1 MTSILERLNSEDD
14 DGGRVEHLENE
25 LRSTR
30 KAFEEFISTTQD
42 LEVDM
47 NKELN
52 KMRKLLIYLFIYMYR
67 ITIAIFSH
75 EITLLTTTKQ
85 RVN

>member
-52 KMRKLLIYLFIYMYR
+52 KMRKLLI
-67 ITIAIFSH
+67 
-75 EITLLTTTKQ
+75 
-85 RVN
+85 